1 MVCAQAHSRFR
12 SHLVAHG
19 GGVRPGRADGSRAG
33 ARRRGAG
40 LTDLRRGGGGGG
52 GAKCQPRQPPG
63 RAFVVVYCFG
73 SAWGEARVDCGLSLP
88 RVAQANNPPSL
99 EEDNVFLS
107 VHIYTCMYIQAHLH
121 VCI

>member
-1 MVCAQAHSRFR
+1 MRDLGRGGDDDA
-12 SHLVAHG
+12 G
-19 GGVRPGRADGSRAG
+19 GGGGGGWGRGG
-33 ARRRGAG
+33 RG
-40 LTDLRRGGGGGG
+40 GGGGGG